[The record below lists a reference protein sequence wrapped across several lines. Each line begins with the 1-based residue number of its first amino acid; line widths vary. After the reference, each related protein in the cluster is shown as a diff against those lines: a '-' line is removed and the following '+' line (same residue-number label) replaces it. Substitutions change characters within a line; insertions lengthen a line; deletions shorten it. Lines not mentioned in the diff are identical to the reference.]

1 MFGGFVVWVVGLLLP
16 KAPQWVAPLLAA
28 ALPAIVELVEVVQ
41 DVEEEGE
48 EVFMAVVM
56 KVGDLI
62 DNAFD
67 DLPEWKEYPESGRD
81 SIIKGFTELALFV
94 HAIVQNKGKKVAVK
108 NVAEAL
114 SKIQWIKKSP
124 SDLGK

>member
-1 MFGGFVVWVVGLLLP
+1 MFGGFVIWVVGLLLP

-48 EVFMAVVM
+48 ELFMAVVM
-56 KVGDLI
+56 NVGDLI

-67 DLPEWKEYPESGRD
+67 DLPEWKDYPESGRD

-94 HAIVQNKGKKVAVK
+94 NSVVQNKGKKVAVK
-108 NVAEAL
+108 DVAAAL
-114 SKIQWIKKSP
+114 SRIQWAKKSP
-124 SDLGK
+124 SNMGK